1 MNIQNRTQSNIYGGT
16 LYWEDSWRLQA
27 VKHFRKNLRCL
38 TMFKIHSS
46 KLNQKYSNSKQKIRA
61 KITKVNSA
69 KNFSIKKKKSPINT
83 SLLFVINSIK
93 TKQWILKIK
102 RSQQKNEYLR
112 NWRHRNCTLGELLIQ
127 SETNEQNIEN
137 VERYSDKEYL
147 TDYNSPR

>member
-16 LYWEDSWRLQA
+16 LNWEDSWRLQA

-69 KNFSIKKKKSPINT
+69 KNFSIKKKKIPINT

-93 TKQWILKIK
+93 NQAMNTENKKESAKKWIFKELAIK
-102 RSQQKNEYLR
+102 KLHTWGITNPIR
-112 NWRHRNCTLGELLIQ
+112 N
-127 SETNEQNIEN
+127 
-137 VERYSDKEYL
+137 
-147 TDYNSPR
+147 